1 MNEYNDIIVTSDMEE
16 PKEIMSSEDLLMNED
31 ALLSGLLA
39 AAEYADDKSAQ
50 KKIQIKRNGKK
61 LFEFTIHPLSEE
73 ESNQCLKSSTKKL
86 PNPMGKRYPKID
98 GDVDYVALRSRKI
111 YAATIPEDQKKLWD
125 NPKVKNKLNL
135 LTALDVIDKVLLA
148 GEKSRIVEQIDEL
161 SGFNSEID
169 EEDVIKN

>member
-1 MNEYNDIIVTSDMEE
+1 MNEYNEIMVTSDVEE

-31 ALLSGLLA
+31 ALLSGLLEA
-39 AAEYADDKSAQ
+39 ANFSDDKSSQ
-50 KKIQIKRNGKK
+50 KLIKIQRNGKK
-61 LFEFTIHPLSEE
+61 LYEFTIHPLSEE

-98 GDVDYVALRSRKI
+98 GDVDYVSLRSRKI

-125 NPKVKNKLNL
+125 NPKVKNALNV

-148 GEKSRIVEQIDEL
+148 GEKGRVVEQIDEL

>member
-1 MNEYNDIIVTSDMEE
+1 MTDYN
-16 PKEIMSSEDLLMNED
+16 EIMINPEESEPIPTMSGDDLLMNED

-135 LTALDVIDKVLLA
+135 LTGLDVIDKVLLA
-148 GEKSRIVEQIDEL
+148 GEKARIVEQIDEL
-161 SGFNSEID
+161 SGFNPDIDD
-169 EEDVIKN
+169 EEFIKN